1 MSAGRGCLSREEVL
15 SLVEGGGDPEA
26 KDHVAGCAK
35 CREFHDAVKRDVE
48 ALEISISLVWEE
60 ERISCPH
67 RDVLRA
73 YAGGSLPKKA
83 ADYIKFHVK
92 DVGCPFCLANLED
105 LETLDA
111 SDQGRYLRSVRDRVM
126 SSTRAFLEK
135 KRR

>member
-1 MSAGRGCLSREEVL
+1 MRGCLTREEVL
-15 SLVEGGGDPEA
+15 AIVEGGGEPA
-26 KDHVAGCAK
+26 ARDHLSSCAK
-35 CREFHDAVKRDVE
+35 CREFHGAMKKDLE

-73 YAGGSLPKKA
+73 YAGGSLPKPA
-83 ADYIKFHVK
+83 AEYIRFHVN
-92 DVGCPFCLANLED
+92 DVGCGYCLANLED
-105 LETLDA
+105 LETIDA

-135 KRR
+135 RK